1 MVEFPIYRLRRLR
14 KNTLLRRLM
23 RETTVS
29 VGNLIMPYFVCE
41 GKSVKKPVKSMPGV
55 NQLSIDNL
63 IKEIKECENLRIP
76 AILLFG
82 IPEKKDLLS
91 SGAYAKNGIIQKAIR
106 AIKERRVDILIITD
120 VCLCEY
126 TSHGHCGIIER
137 GAVNNDKT
145 LKLLAKTALSHAA
158 AGADMVA
165 PSSMMDGQVKAIRT
179 ILDKNNFTDIPIM
192 AYSAKFASSFYG
204 PFREAA
210 ESTPRFGDREAYQM
224 DFANSR
230 EALREVEQD
239 IKEGT
244 DIVMVKPGLGYQD
257 IIYRVKKEFRWP
269 LAVYNVS
276 GEYSM
281 VKAAAQK
288 GWLDEQKAV
297 LEIMTGFKRAGA
309 DLIITYWAKDI
320 AKWMNV

>member
-41 GKSVKKPVKSMPGV
+41 GKAIKNPVTSMPQV

-63 IKEIKECENLRIP
+63 LKEAQECQRLGIP

-82 IPEKKDLLS
+82 IPKKKDLLGS
-91 SGAYAKNGIIQKAIR
+91 AAYAKNGIIQKAAA
-106 AIKERRVDILIITD
+106 AIKDKRIDILIITD

-126 TSHGHCGIIER
+126 TSHGHCG
-137 GAVNNDKT
+137 VLSNKSVDNDRT
-145 LKLLAKTALSHAA
+145 LNLLAKTALSHAM

-210 ESTPRFGDREAYQM
+210 ESTPAFGDRKAYQM

-230 EALREVEQD
+230 EALREVAQD
-239 IKEGT
+239 IKEGA

-257 IIYRVKKEFRWP
+257 VIYRIKQEFHFP

-276 GEYSM
+276 GEYAM
-281 VKAAAQK
+281 IKAVAQK
-288 GWLDEQKAV
+288 GWLDEEKAV

-309 DLIITYWAKDI
+309 DLIITYWAKDF
-320 AKWMNV
+320 AEWLNA